1 MALPEQR
8 QQHQQDPTEYEPLL
22 GQTGDAGHLKEEGIY
37 RNLFTGTA
45 AIAQAG
51 VLILV
56 ALVWS
61 GILSNQLIFFSPHPL
76 LNSSALLLQVQAAL
90 ILQPATTSTPRNKLL
105 GTKIHYVLQSISIL
119 AFLSGLI
126 IIEINK
132 GDHPRFTS
140 FHGVVGLITYISI
153 VLQALV
159 GVIQYFFP
167 AQILGS
173 VDRGKRIYKY
183 HRLSG
188 YALLVLELVAIFAAT
203 RTTYNVNILKIP
215 FYPVAGAGLLL
226 LVGVGSRVQ
235 RQKLGL

>member
-1 MALPEQR
+1 MASPEQR
-8 QQHQQDPTEYEPLL
+8 QQHRQDPTQYEPLL
-22 GQTGDAGHLKEEGIY
+22 GQTGDVGHLKEDGIY

-51 VLILV
+51 VLI
-56 ALVWS
+56 
-61 GILSNQLIFFSPHPL
+61 
-76 LNSSALLLQVQAAL
+76 VQAAL
-90 ILQPATTSTPRNKLL
+90 ILQPTTTSTPRTKLL
-105 GTKIHYVLQSISIL
+105 GTKVHYVLQSISIL

-173 VDRGKRIYKY
+173 VGRGKQIYKY

-188 YALLVLELVAIFAAT
+188 YALLVLELVAVLAAT
-203 RTTYNVNILKIP
+203 QTTYNVNILKIP